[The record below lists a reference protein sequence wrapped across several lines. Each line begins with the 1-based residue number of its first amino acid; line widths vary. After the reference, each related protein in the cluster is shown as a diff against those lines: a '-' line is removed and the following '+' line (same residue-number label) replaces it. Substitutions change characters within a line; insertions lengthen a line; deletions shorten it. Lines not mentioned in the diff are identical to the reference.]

1 MNKEILVD
9 SLEDVIRSR
18 KSIRT
23 YSKEFPNEEVVK
35 KIVQSAIYAPYS
47 RATGLPY
54 QEIRRI
60 FILSQNTEKIEI
72 ARELLLSEMRKI
84 SVKVNRLLFFFPF
97 LRKRMGFFAN
107 KIAIQ
112 SKTGIPSLN
121 DAAYYVIIAEKKG
134 FPLMAK
140 QSIAYAMENIWLS
153 STDAGLGFQLITET
167 GILSNNKQFR
177 DLLGLPK
184 GYQLDGCVIGIPK
197 STTAAELKQ
206 FDFDKFVTWL

>member
-97 LRKRMGFFAN
+97 LRKRMGPFAN

-153 STDAGLGFQLITET
+153 TTDAGLGFQLITET
-167 GILSNNKQFR
+167 GILSDNKQFC